1 MYVCNLLKHVI
12 CENFHSYIVLIKMFV
27 NSLAVLK
34 QQTLGRADYVHC
46 FQTQLT
52 ESCLVF
58 GSAETGDLSLSGF
71 SL

>member
-1 MYVCNLLKHVI
+1 
-12 CENFHSYIVLIKMFV
+12 MFV